1 MIRIIGIIHVIDITS
16 KVYAAIDYYAPSAVG
31 IELDGKRLDSLIRG
45 EYENRLS
52 IAGILSSLQRRI
64 AMSSNII
71 PGGEMLA
78 AYRKATMNQI
88 PVVLIDDDIE
98 EIYVKIKGIPV
109 KEKVRIIIDTLFSL
123 PFSRRFTI
131 DELLDNEDLMIEK
144 FRKRYPMLHEYLLVE
159 RNRNMAS
166 RIIDMEKKYGNV
178 LIFSGDAHLP
188 GLGELIPDAEI
199 IRLREFLKMNIPNNT
214 FNFSIRIS

>member
-16 KVYAAIDYYAPSAVG
+16 KVYAAIDYYTPSAVG

-71 PGGEMLA
+71 PGSEMLA

-98 EIYVKIKGIPV
+98 DIYLRIKGIPV
-109 KEKVRIIIDTLFSL
+109 KEKVRIITDTLFSL

-188 GLGELIPDAEI
+188 GLRELIPDAEI
-199 IRLREFLKMNIPNNT
+199 IRLKEFLKMNIPNNT